1 MHANIISAHIFK
13 INVLWNQLIYTSCTC
28 KLSRSYPSLTTA
40 SGTVSIVT
48 ADGRIIVVSL
58 QTEWLTNHITVN
70 GNMHALLPPGTVP

>member
-1 MHANIISAHIFK
+1 MQITIFK
-13 INVLWNQLIYTSCTC
+13 TDMLWNQLIYTSCTWLYWC

-48 ADGRIIVVSL
+48 ADGRIIVVCL
-58 QTEWLTNHITVN
+58 QTEWLINHITVT

>member
-1 MHANIISAHIFK
+1 MCFEINFK
-13 INVLWNQLIYTSCTC
+13 IYKSCTC

-58 QTEWLTNHITVN
+58 QTECTSD
-70 GNMHALLPPGTVP
+70 